1 MLFASSKKPLY
12 TPVDNIVDTRSGRGN
27 TRWRLALLESS
38 LEKSE
43 KVGHVIAAPQ
53 QMSSHDPSARKR
65 TAQGATETP
74 KFLSTCNTVFLWI
87 CA

>member
-12 TPVDNIVDTRSGRGN
+12 TPVDNIVDTLSRLGN
-27 TRWRLALLESS
+27 ARWHLALLESS

-43 KVGHVIAAPQ
+43 KVGRVIAAAR
-53 QMSSHDPSARKR
+53 QMRPHDPPARKR
-65 TAQGATETP
+65 IAQGPTDTP